1 MLSVRNIRPRY
12 PKFDGLDTYTVGM
25 SGHRMDKLFGWSGP
39 PGGVRGVELME
50 HTFIFGSDIM
60 AYPGRGE

>member
-39 PGGVRGVELME
+39 PGGGAGGGVD
-50 HTFIFGSDIM
+50 G
-60 AYPGRGE
+60 AYIYLWI